1 MSISMVL
8 DPDTVPHSQDGSGSR
23 TAKPMRNHAD
33 PDPNPQDCCNGY
45 TKWKVKNKVA
55 RGMRPC
61 YRVKANKRWGGKR
74 RGTFLKSTYR
84 RPPTTKIE
92 QKYLLIW
99 YRNADHQL
107 EEAMLSFY
115 PDQQKS
121 LRFHHPDH
129 DSLYYPA
136 TFRMLTSRQL
146 NICVLKRTSLHLD
159 QEKVKKTM
167 FFVVVSFAWENR

>member
-1 MSISMVL
+1 
-8 DPDTVPHSQDGSGSR
+8 
-23 TAKPMRNHAD
+23 
-33 PDPNPQDCCNGY
+33 
-45 TKWKVKNKVA
+45 
-55 RGMRPC
+55 
-61 YRVKANKRWGGKR
+61 
-74 RGTFLKSTYR
+74 
-84 RPPTTKIE
+84 
-92 QKYLLIW
+92 
-99 YRNADHQL
+99 
-107 EEAMLSFY
+107 MLSFY

-129 DSLYYPA
+129 DYLYYPA